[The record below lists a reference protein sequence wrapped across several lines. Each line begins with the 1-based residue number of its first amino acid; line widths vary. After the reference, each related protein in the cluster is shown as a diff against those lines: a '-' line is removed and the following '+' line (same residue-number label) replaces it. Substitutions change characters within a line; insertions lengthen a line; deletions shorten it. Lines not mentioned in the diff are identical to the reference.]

1 MSDPN
6 AFLDLDAL
14 HDAIVADIKAQFPD
28 LVTVEFYRTEERHN
42 LPVPA
47 VLLDLCEFENETD
60 LDVGT
65 DQLAVSARF
74 EAQIIF
80 GFKSPNVKMEIR
92 KFTAAFAAW
101 LRLRRWTGIS
111 TDAAQVISCHPDEF
125 DPRLDEYE
133 VWCVEWTQ
141 GLYLGNSVWE
151 DNSGALPNTVFVGYK
166 PNIGT
171 EHESD
176 YTNLDDGP
184 IPPNS
189 K

>member
-14 HDAIVADIKAQFPD
+14 HDAIVLAIKTQFPD
-28 LVTVEFYRTEERHN
+28 LVTVEFYRTDERKGPQ
-42 LPVPA
+42 LPA
-47 VLLDLCEFENETD
+47 VLLDLCEFESEPD
-60 LDVGT
+60 LDDGT
-65 DQLAVSARF
+65 EQLAVSARF

-80 GFKSPNVKMEIR
+80 GFKSPKVKREIR
-92 KFTAAFAAW
+92 KFAAAFAAW
-101 LRLRRWTGIS
+101 MRLRRWTGIS
-111 TDAAQVISCHPDEF
+111 TDAAMVTSCHPDEF

-141 GLYLGNSVWE
+141 GLYLGNNVWT
-151 DNSGALPNTVFVGYK
+151 NGGALPTDVWVGYK

-171 EHESD
+171 GHEAD
-176 YTNLDDGP
+176 YTNLNDGP
-184 IPPNS
+184 VPPNA